1 MSSSTTATSFCK
13 AAPKRGHALKFSFP
27 VNPDPF
33 NVIHLAGFCITP
45 FDQLSHGDS
54 SRSTNGAG
62 LDLAIAM
69 NVARSHGGAI
79 KVNSETGQGTA
90 VTVQL
95 AAS

>member
-1 MSSSTTATSFCK
+1 MGVTARPGYNGFIEVTITDTGVGI
-13 AAPKRGHALKFSFP
+13 PPH
-27 VNPDPF
+27 
-33 NVIHLAGFCITP
+33 HLPYI
-45 FDQLSHGDS
+45 FDRFYRVDA

>member
-1 MSSSTTATSFCK
+1 M
-13 AAPKRGHALKFSFP
+13 
-27 VNPDPF
+27 
-33 NVIHLAGFCITP
+33 
-45 FDQLSHGDS
+45 FDRFYRVDA

-79 KVNSETGQGTA
+79 KVNSETGQGTT